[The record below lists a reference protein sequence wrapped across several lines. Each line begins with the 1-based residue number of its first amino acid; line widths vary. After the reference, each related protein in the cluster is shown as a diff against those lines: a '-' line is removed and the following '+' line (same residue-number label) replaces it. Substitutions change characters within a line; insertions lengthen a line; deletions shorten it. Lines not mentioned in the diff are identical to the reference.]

1 MREGE
6 HPMMAGRGNDDQAIL
21 FMPGKLCFLGFDSV
35 LRRAWQGSG
44 GRRHVVGELV
54 DTWESCGMLVGMCMW
69 QYIGDSGYELGSTMN

>member
-1 MREGE
+1 
-6 HPMMAGRGNDDQAIL
+6 MMTRRSYSCQVS
-21 FMPGKLCFLGFDSV
+21 LCFLGFDSV

-69 QYIGDSGYELGSTMN
+69 QYIGEQWL